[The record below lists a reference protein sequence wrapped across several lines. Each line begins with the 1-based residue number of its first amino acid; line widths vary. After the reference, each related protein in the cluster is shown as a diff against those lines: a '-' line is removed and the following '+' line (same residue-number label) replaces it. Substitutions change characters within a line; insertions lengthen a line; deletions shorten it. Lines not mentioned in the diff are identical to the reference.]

1 MQFQYHQ
8 IIHALPQHRKETI
21 KQFAGNLDNLYMQDH
36 HFIRCNTIN
45 NLEKPNSKELYH
57 MELLFKHNKTTSQS
71 YHEKNFDNYN
81 CNWKLIYRIQSIA
94 TLEIKIYIFQYKLLN
109 NVLYLSKKLSQFG
122 IISRSKCLFCE
133 LHDELP
139 QHIFYE
145 CAYPQNL

>member
-1 MQFQYHQ
+1 
-8 IIHALPQHRKETI
+8 
-21 KQFAGNLDNLYMQDH
+21 
-36 HFIRCNTIN
+36 
-45 NLEKPNSKELYH
+45 

-81 CNWKLIYRIQSIA
+81 FNWKLIYRIQSIA
-94 TLEIKIYIFQYKLLN
+94 TLEIKICIFQYKLLN